1 MNLDKVAMSIRQ
13 QVSGIRVETLKRGYA
28 ELEELRVVFDRVDPY
43 PWLVDKVVG
52 LMKKHAFCNTHAY
65 SAGRRGDGEFT
76 MVFARATSVGIAQLE
91 RIARKSR
98 AEICAEAVR
107 RSGAKHKGLA
117 DDRAARAILI
127 TLATAGGRMLFS
139 ELAREVVRGRGISPT
154 DLLAAMAKL
163 EDHKFV
169 ERVSCAH
176 TIEQAYRL
184 TRRAAEYFS
193 TFCN

>member
-1 MNLDKVAMSIRQ
+1 MKSDKVAMLIQQ
-13 QVSGIRVETLKRGYA
+13 QVSGIRVETLNRGYA
-28 ELEELRVVFDRVDPY
+28 ELEELRVVFDRTSPY
-43 PWLVDKVVG
+43 PPLVDKVVG
-52 LMKKHAFCNTHAY
+52 LMKKHSYYNTHAY

-76 MVFARATSVGIAQLE
+76 MVFARATSFGIEQLE

-98 AEICAEAVR
+98 AEICAEAMR
-107 RSGAKHKGLA
+107 RSGAKHKGMA
-117 DDRAARAILI
+117 DDRAVRTILI
-127 TLATAGGRMLFS
+127 TLATAGGKMFFS

-169 ERVSCAH
+169 ERVSHAH
-176 TIEQAYRL
+176 TIEQTYRL

>member
-1 MNLDKVAMSIRQ
+1 MKIDKIAMLIQQ
-13 QVSGIRVETLKRGYA
+13 QVRGIRVEEITRGYG

-43 PWLVDKVVG
+43 PWLIDKVVG
-52 LMKKHAFCNTHAY
+52 LMKKHSFCNTHAY
-65 SAGRRGDGEFT
+65 SAGPRGDVEFT
-76 MVFARATSVGIAQLE
+76 MVFARATSFGIEQLE

-98 AEICAEAVR
+98 AEICAEAMR

-117 DDRAARAILI
+117 DVRAARAILI
-127 TLATAGGRMLFS
+127 TLAIAGGRMLFS

-154 DLLAAMAKL
+154 DLVAAMAKL

-176 TIEQAYRL
+176 TIEQPYRL
-184 TRRAAEYFS
+184 TRRAAEYLS